1 MGQKVNP
8 IGLRIGII
16 REWDAKW
23 YAPKTK
29 VADLLHEDLK
39 IRKFLNTFYKSAYVS
54 RIETKRTGKRVIVT
68 IHAGKPGLVIG
79 SQGSKKNE
87 AVKQLEKIT
96 GKTIFL
102 TVVEVKQA
110 ESDKDARIVSRKMAE
125 DLENRA
131 SFRRVQKMAIQKAL
145 KAGAKGIKTMVSG
158 RLGGAEIAR
167 SEWYSEGS
175 VPLHTF
181 RANIDY
187 ATAEAATTYGKLGVK
202 VWINKG
208 EKLKRTF
215 DILIFDG
222 TPGLIVTDAMI
233 VSRLVDTTI
242 IVASHNETKKDNLQK
257 VKKGL
262 ESVGASVAGV
272 VINKMPVNAK
282 KYEDSYYYGNT
293 PNKMYEE
300 KDIFKKK
307 TRQMN
312 KEEKVLNE
320 LNELFNNRKEQ

>member
-29 VADLLHEDLK
+29 VADLLHED
-39 IRKFLNTFYKSAYVS
+39 LNTFYKSAYVS

-208 EKLKRTF
+208 EVL
-215 DILIFDG
+215 
-222 TPGLIVTDAMI
+222 P
-233 VSRLVDTTI
+233 
-242 IVASHNETKKDNLQK
+242 E
-257 VKKGL
+257 
-262 ESVGASVAGV
+262 
-272 VINKMPVNAK
+272 AK
-282 KYEDSYYYGNT
+282 KTVPSKED
-293 PNKMYEE
+293 K
-300 KDIFKKK
+300 
-307 TRQMN
+307 
-312 KEEKVLNE
+312 
-320 LNELFNNRKEQ
+320 